1 MPGGMSHRI
10 PRSFI
15 DELLSRCDLVELIN
29 TRVPLRKSGSNYT
42 ACCPFH
48 QEKTPSFSVN
58 ANKQFYHC
66 FGCGV
71 SGNAISFLMDY
82 QHVSFVEAIEI
93 LANNLGLA
101 IPQTEDASTQPEQ
114 HHHLYQLLQQ
124 AAQFY
129 TTQLRQHPQRQLAID
144 YLKSRG
150 LTGVIVKQFN
160 IGYAPAGWD
169 NLQQQLVTHPELQQQ
184 LVTAG
189 MLVKKDG
196 GGCYDRF
203 RNRIMFPIYDRRN
216 RVIGFGG
223 RALGDEQPKYL
234 NSPETPLFHKSNEL
248 YGLTQALTAKSTE
261 ILIVE
266 GYMDLVALAQYGIT
280 NVVATLGTATTVQ
293 HLKLLFRYCPL
304 LVFCFDGDKAGRNA
318 AWRALETALPLLKD
332 GQQIRFMFLPEG
344 DDPDSL
350 IRKEGA
356 TQFSQ
361 RLSAAMPLSE
371 YFFNTLSKSV
381 DIKSMDGKA
390 RLAQLASN
398 HINKI
403 PAGVFQQ
410 LMQKQ
415 LAEMLGMELQR
426 LQSLNAVLKPTVSRS
441 KQNTMTTP
449 KRVPSPVRIAI
460 ALLLQTPTLIK
471 YIETT
476 EHWTNLPTPGIAL
489 LLELVT
495 VLRQHPQATTGAL
508 MEYWRDRKEAA
519 TIAKLAV
526 WEHHVPAEG
535 IEEEFLGVLTRL
547 KQRSQEQ
554 QVEKLLQKAG
564 NEGLTDEE
572 RATLLQLL
580 KNKSDL

>member
-1 MPGGMSHRI
+1 MSHRI

-71 SGNAISFLMDY
+71 SGNAISFLIEY

-93 LANNLGLA
+93 LANNLGLT
-101 IPQTEDASTQPEQ
+101 IPQPEDASAQPEQ

-129 TTQLRQHPQRQLAID
+129 TTQLRQHPQRQIAID
-144 YLKSRG
+144 YMKSRG
-150 LTGVIVKQFN
+150 LTGIIVKQFN

-184 LVTAG
+184 LITAG
-189 MLVKKDG
+189 MLVKKEG

-248 YGLTQALTAKSTE
+248 YGLTQALSVKPTE

-344 DDPDSL
+344 EDPDSL

-356 TQFSQ
+356 TQFNH

-371 YFFNTLSKSV
+371 YFFSTLSKSV
-381 DIKSMDGKA
+381 DINSMDGKA
-390 RLAQLASN
+390 RLAQLATN

-403 PAGVFQQ
+403 PVGVFQQ

-426 LQSLNAVLKPTVSRS
+426 LQSLNAVLKPPVTRS
-441 KQNTMTTP
+441 KQNGMTTP

-471 YIETT
+471 YVETT
-476 EHWTNLPTPGIAL
+476 EHWPNLPTPGVPL

-495 VLRQHPQATTGAL
+495 VLRQNPQATTGAL

-526 WEHHVPAEG
+526 WEHHVPATG
-535 IEEEFLGVLTRL
+535 IEEEFLGVLKRL
-547 KQRSQEQ
+547 RQRSQEQ
-554 QVEKLLQKAG
+554 HVEKLLQKAG
-564 NEGLTDEE
+564 GEGLTDEE
-572 RATLLQLL
+572 RAILLQLL
-580 KNKSDL
+580 KNKADL